1 MVAWARL
8 QQGQVLGVTVLIVG
22 ALALLVCLAL
32 ILDLLLAEQ
41 GRAKDIA
48 SIIQSFA
55 ASLAILAG
63 GIYALYKLQVFRT
76 LEPHMTIA
84 HRVSHRRIGDS
95 YVHIDV
101 TASLYN
107 SSKVKLELREGF
119 FLLQQVAPVSDR
131 DVEALYTETFEDR
144 RFDNIQWPTLEEAAG
159 TWEEG
164 ELVVEPGESHAE
176 TLEFIVPADVGSVLI
191 YTYFYNHTAA
201 RSPGA
206 AEGWAATTVH
216 DIIEAPV
223 KARG

>member
-1 MVAWARL
+1 MVEGARL
-8 QQGQVLGVTVLIVG
+8 QQSQVLRGTALVLG
-22 ALALLVCLAL
+22 ALALLVCVAL
-32 ILDLLLAEQ
+32 VLDLMLTEED
-41 GRAKDIA
+41 RAKDIA
-48 SIIQSFA
+48 SIIQSFVA
-55 ASLAILAG
+55 ALAILAG
-63 GIYALYKLQVFRT
+63 GVYALYKLQVFRT

-119 FLLQQVAPVSDR
+119 FLLQQVAPVSDGE
-131 DVEALYTETFEDR
+131 VETLYASTFEDR
-144 RFDNIQWPTLEEAAG
+144 TFDNIQWPTLEEAAA

-223 KARG
+223 RARG

>member
-191 YTYFYNHTAA
+191 YTYFYNHMAA

>member
-1 MVAWARL
+1 M
-8 QQGQVLGVTVLIVG
+8 QQSQVLRGTVLV
-22 ALALLVCLAL
+22 LVLHL
-32 ILDLLLAEQ
+32 MLTEED
-41 GRAKDIA
+41 RAKDIA

-55 ASLAILAG
+55 AALAILAG
-63 GIYALYKLQVFRT
+63 GLYALYKLQVFRT

-95 YVHIDV
+95 YMHIDV
-101 TASLYN
+101 TARLHN
-107 SSKVKLELREGF
+107 SSKVKIELREGF
-119 FLLQQVAPVSDR
+119 FLLQQVAPVSDSE
-131 DVEALYTETFEDR
+131 VEALYAETFEDR
-144 RFDNIQWPTLEEAAG
+144 RFNNIQWPTLEEAAS

-191 YTYFYNHTAA
+191 YTYFYNQAAA

-223 KARG
+223 RARR

>member
-1 MVAWARL
+1 MVERARL
-8 QQGQVLGVTVLIVG
+8 QQSQVLRGAVLVLG
-22 ALALLVCLAL
+22 GLALLVCVAL
-32 ILDLLLAEQ
+32 VLDLMLTEED
-41 GRAKDIA
+41 RAKDIA

-55 ASLAILAG
+55 AALAIVAG
-63 GIYALYKLQVFRT
+63 GTYALYKLQVFRT

-84 HRVSHRRIGDS
+84 HQVSHRRIGDS
-95 YVHIDV
+95 YVHVDV

-119 FLLQQVAPVSDR
+119 FLLQQVAPVSDGE
-131 DVEALYTETFEDR
+131 VEALYAETFEDR
-144 RFDNIQWPTLEEAAG
+144 RFDSIQWPTLEEAAG

-191 YTYFYNHTAA
+191 YTYFYNHTSAG
-201 RSPGA
+201 SPGS

-223 KARG
+223 GARG